1 MYCLRRTYFRFHF
14 SKAIRYSSS
23 RFGLDERTKKV
34 MEEIK
39 QIEYQLQSRSK
50 QAASLPE
57 KVSNEEIETIY
68 KELSAP
74 TPPRPK
80 ITSNYWNNYS

>member
-1 MYCLRRTYFRFHF
+1 
-14 SKAIRYSSS
+14 
-23 RFGLDERTKKV
+23 

-80 ITSNYWNNYS
+80 ITSNYLEQLQLKFLDTRKEQLGENMKRQLPSSEKFKILKV